1 MKRIRKRIIPS
12 ITTITA
18 AFMFAAVLTVGAQS
32 TNVTGN
38 WKLTIE
44 TPNGTGNPSLVL
56 KQDGEKLT
64 GTYKGRFGDSPLEGT
79 VKGKEIKFSFKV
91 NAQGQDLQVEYAG
104 AVDGDTMKGKPKSGH
119 IFEPN
124 FTSTQQHNQHSPP

>member
-1 MKRIRKRIIPS
+1 MKRIRKRIIAS
-12 ITTITA
+12 ITIITA
-18 AFMFAAVLTVGAQS
+18 AFMFAAILTVGAQS

-64 GTYKGRFGDSPLEGT
+64 GTYKGRFGDSQLEGT

-91 NAQGQDLQVEYAG
+91 KAEGQELQVEYAG
-104 AVDGDTMKGKPKSGH
+104 AIDGDTMKGKAKYGDM
-119 IFEPN
+119 FDAN
-124 FTSTQQHNQHSPP
+124 FTGKKE

>member
-1 MKRIRKRIIPS
+1 MKRIRKRIIAS
-12 ITTITA
+12 ISIITA
-18 AFMFAAVLTVGAQS
+18 AFIFAAVLTVGAQS

-44 TPNGTGNPSLVL
+44 TPNGNGNPSLVL

-79 VKGKEIKFSFKV
+79 VKGKEIKFTFKV
-91 NAQGQDLQVEYAG
+91 NAQGQDLKVEYAG
-104 AVDGDTMKGKPKSGH
+104 AVDGDTMKGKAKYGDM
-119 IFEPN
+119 FDAN
-124 FTSTQQHNQHSPP
+124 FTGKKE

>member
-1 MKRIRKRIIPS
+1 MKRIRKRIIAS
-12 ITTITA
+12 ISIITA

-64 GTYKGRFGDSPLEGT
+64 GTYKGRFGDSQLEGT
-79 VKGKEIKFSFKV
+79 VKGKEIKFTFKV
-91 NAQGQDLQVEYAG
+91 NAQGQDLKVEYAG
-104 AVDGDTMKGKPKSGH
+104 AVDGDTMKGKAKYGDM
-119 IFEPN
+119 FDAN
-124 FTSTQQHNQHSPP
+124 FTGKKE

>member
-1 MKRIRKRIIPS
+1 MKRIRKRIIAS
-12 ITTITA
+12 ITIITA
-18 AFMFAAVLTVGAQS
+18 AFMFAAILTVGAQS

-64 GTYKGRFGDSPLEGT
+64 GTYKGRFGDSQLEGT

-104 AVDGDTMKGKPKSGH
+104 AVDGDTMKGKAKYGDM
-119 IFEPN
+119 FDAN
-124 FTSTQQHNQHSPP
+124 FTGKKE